1 MKTELINHT
10 LYIFKGFYSSYDIML
25 VNNLSGGMIERRGI
39 YNTTEILKTLI
50 LYRKISKSS

>member
-1 MKTELINHT
+1 MKVELINNT
-10 LYIFKGFYSSYDIML
+10 LYVLKGFYSSYDIIL
-25 VNNLSGGMIERRGI
+25 VDNLSGGSIERRGI